1 MIKFT
6 ELKNNK
12 RNDLKSVIPLKK
24 PYTLLIEPS
33 SVCNFSCKMCFQS
46 AHKQG
51 EFKNK
56 KSLMDID
63 CFNKIIEQVKTWEGP
78 KIKVLKL
85 SLYGEPLLNKHF
97 SEMLSIAK
105 SADIAER
112 IETTTNASL
121 LDEVIAKKLIDNE
134 IDYIRVS
141 IYSVNQEK
149 HKEIT
154 KNDISIEKIFRNLK
168 RLQELK
174 KKYNK
179 IKPFIAVKMLDTFSE
194 ENEIFIDKY
203 KDIADEIYID
213 QPHNWV
219 QPEDETFIDKLYGEK
234 PDIKKIKR
242 SACPMPF
249 TTLAI
254 RSNGEVAPCCIDWYG
269 GTNLG
274 DIYEQKLQ
282 KIWEGKS
289 LYDFQ
294 VMQLERR
301 NYENV
306 SCRNCEFYLNPYY
319 CLDDID
325 GLSVEKLNKPI

>member
-1 MIKFT
+1 
-6 ELKNNK
+6 
-12 RNDLKSVIPLKK
+12 
-24 PYTLLIEPS
+24 
-33 SVCNFSCKMCFQS
+33 
-46 AHKQG
+46 
-51 EFKNK
+51 
-56 KSLMDID
+56 
-63 CFNKIIEQVKTWEGP
+63 
-78 KIKVLKL
+78 
-85 SLYGEPLLNKHF
+85 
-97 SEMLSIAK
+97 MLSIAK

-154 KNDISIEKIFRNLK
+154 KNDISIEKIFSNLK

-234 PDIKKIKR
+234 PDIKKIKK

-274 DIYEQKLQ
+274 NIYDEKLQ
-282 KIWEGKS
+282 EIWEGKS
-289 LYDFQ
+289 LYYFQ
-294 VMQLERR
+294 VMQLESR

-306 SCRNCEFYLNPYY
+306 SCINCEFYLNPYY

>member
-1 MIKFT
+1 
-6 ELKNNK
+6 
-12 RNDLKSVIPLKK
+12 
-24 PYTLLIEPS
+24 
-33 SVCNFSCKMCFQS
+33 
-46 AHKQG
+46 
-51 EFKNK
+51 
-56 KSLMDID
+56 
-63 CFNKIIEQVKTWEGP
+63 
-78 KIKVLKL
+78 
-85 SLYGEPLLNKHF
+85 
-97 SEMLSIAK
+97 
-105 SADIAER
+105 
-112 IETTTNASL
+112 
-121 LDEVIAKKLIDNE
+121 
-134 IDYIRVS
+134 
-141 IYSVNQEK
+141 
-149 HKEIT
+149 
-154 KNDISIEKIFRNLK
+154 
-168 RLQELK
+168 
-174 KKYNK
+174 
-179 IKPFIAVKMLDTFSE
+179 MLDTFSE

-234 PDIKKIKR
+234 PDIKKIKK

-274 DIYEQKLQ
+274 NIYDEKLQ
-282 KIWEGKS
+282 EIWEGKS
-289 LYDFQ
+289 LYYFQ
-294 VMQLERR
+294 VMQLESR